1 MLQEKH
7 ITPVGILSPKTAQ
20 DAPPALDTYKFSAPA
35 PAIANLQDAV
45 QSEEIFTGYASDQ
58 MSDNNNNN
66 NNNNNNDNNNNDD
79 DDDKGNQADIEGDD
93 EDGVD
98 DHDCINDPTTQYR
111 SFAAEVTPSNE
122 VVSNA
127 CASTIS
133 AQEINHFSV
142 AERKWHNAIIEN
154 SIPQWKHRKLEV
166 PTHIHRQGQKN
177 SLFLAR
183 TEAGQAIEKLL
194 NAKKCPFV
202 LKL

>member
-1 MLQEKH
+1 M
-7 ITPVGILSPKTAQ
+7 
-20 DAPPALDTYKFSAPA
+20 
-35 PAIANLQDAV
+35 
-45 QSEEIFTGYASDQ
+45 SD
-58 MSDNNNNN
+58 DNNNNN
-66 NNNNNNDNNNNDD
+66 NNNNNNDD

-93 EDGVD
+93 EDGAD

-142 AERKWHNAIIEN
+142 AERKRRNAIIEN
-154 SIPQWKHRKLEV
+154 SIPQRKHRKLEV

-194 NAKKCPFV
+194 NAKKCPFEGRHNGLLARWIHAIHGYLHMLTQNNHKKMDASV
-202 LKL
+202 LKLMCQPVM